1 MAAGVLGRGTGRL
14 ALAALLVLALALPLR
29 AQVML
34 RDAELER
41 AMRELARPVIAASG
55 LSPAQIRLVLLQDSR
70 PNAFV
75 VDARSV
81 FITSGLFL
89 KMERPEM
96 LQAVIAHEIAHIAN
110 GHITR
115 RAANMRNA
123 RTAAMLGLAL
133 SAAVAS
139 ESPAAAAGIAMGSSA
154 SAQRRFFA
162 HTRAEEIAADQSG
175 LRYMAQA
182 NVDPMAMAEVLEI
195 FAGQEMLSAARQDP
209 YVRTH
214 PLSRD
219 RIRAVDGF
227 AAAFAEADAADP
239 NAAYWFARGRAKL
252 SAYLRAPSWTLR
264 RIDGGDSSDAAL
276 VARAVAHSQNADG
289 ARARAAAEALVAK
302 RPGDAYAHEL
312 LGWVLFEARAW
323 DAAARAYEAAAALAP
338 SEPLIAAGHGRALL
352 ARGDEARALEVL
364 EAARARDPF
373 NPGLLRDLAQAQA
386 RMGDE
391 GAASLSTA
399 ERYALAGRLQEAA
412 IHAKRASGL
421 LPRGSTRWR
430 RAQDIVNAA
439 ETQDRRN

>member
-1 MAAGVLGRGTGRL
+1 
-14 ALAALLVLALALPLR
+14 
-29 AQVML
+29 
-34 RDAELER
+34 
-41 AMRELARPVIAASG
+41 
-55 LSPAQIRLVLLQDSR
+55 
-70 PNAFV
+70 
-75 VDARSV
+75 
-81 FITSGLFL
+81 
-89 KMERPEM
+89 
-96 LQAVIAHEIAHIAN
+96 
-110 GHITR
+110 
-115 RAANMRNA
+115 
-123 RTAAMLGLAL
+123 
-133 SAAVAS
+133 
-139 ESPAAAAGIAMGSSA
+139 MGSSA
-154 SAQRRFFA
+154 SAQKRFLA
-162 HTRAEEIAADQSG
+162 HTRAEEIAADRSG

-219 RIRAVDGF
+219 RIRAVEGF
-227 AAAFAEADAADP
+227 AAAVAEAGAPDP
-239 NAAYWFARGRAKL
+239 NAAYWFARARAKL
-252 SAYLRAPSWTLR
+252 SAYLRAPSSTLR
-264 RIDGGDSSDAAL
+264 RFDGDGSDAAL

-289 ARARAAAEALVAK
+289 ARARAAAEALIAR
-302 RPGDAYAHEL
+302 RPEDAYAREL

-323 DAAARAYEAAAALAP
+323 DAAADAYEAAAALAP
-338 SEPLIAAGHGRALL
+338 DEPLIAAGHGRALL
-352 ARGDEARALEVL
+352 ARGDAARALEVL

-412 IHAKRASGL
+412 IHAKRATGL

-430 RAQDIVNAA
+430 RAEDIVNAA